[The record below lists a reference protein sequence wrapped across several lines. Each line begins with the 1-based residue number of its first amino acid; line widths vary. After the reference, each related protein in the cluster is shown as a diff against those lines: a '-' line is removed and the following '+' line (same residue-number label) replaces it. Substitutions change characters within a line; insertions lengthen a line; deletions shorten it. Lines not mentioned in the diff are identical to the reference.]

1 MSDLEKPFLT
11 SKMSLD
17 YKWQEIKKGPCFA
30 MFSND
35 SMKEIYD
42 TYLRQQLF
50 FFLKLAKW

>member
-11 SKMSLD
+11 SKMSLE

-50 FFLKLAKW
+50 FFF